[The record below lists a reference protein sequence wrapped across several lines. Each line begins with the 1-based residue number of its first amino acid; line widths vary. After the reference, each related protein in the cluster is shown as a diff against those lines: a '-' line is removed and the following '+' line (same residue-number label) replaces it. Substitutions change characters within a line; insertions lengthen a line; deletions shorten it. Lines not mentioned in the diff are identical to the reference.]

1 MNADRQHQPANCA
14 DRVPPLPKP
23 GRKPV
28 AGALLDLLAS
38 VKFAVAVVIIIAA
51 VCVIGTILPQG
62 TDAAAFVEKN
72 PAAADR
78 MKLFA
83 ALGLTHVF
91 FSRWF
96 IALLCLLATS
106 VMVCSTRR
114 FATVRRTTGFARRRA
129 LGSMLTH
136 ISILLILA
144 GSVIRGV
151 WGEKGSLE
159 LRKGEAATQFA
170 MDNGYHKLPFTIALA
185 DFEIETDAPKF
196 DRAAPGV
203 NDPQTDDSLLVKWP
217 ERNLTARIPIELNVE
232 RAVWPQGE
240 PETTNNTFR
249 ITVLKYVPDF
259 TVNTQTREVT
269 SRSSE
274 PNNPAILV
282 AVNGP
287 EYHNHAWIFA
297 RFPDFTMRTEGGD
310 KSDPLHLI
318 YRSRAAASPA
328 APMGAVKNFKS
339 TVNLIGTGAAA
350 QTATVAVNHPLKYRG
365 YTFYQTGYNPE
376 DLTWTSLQ
384 VVRDPGV
391 PVVYAGFALLIGG
404 LFVVFY
410 LNPWIETRRNA

>member
-1 MNADRQHQPANCA
+1 VNAERHHEPADCGG
-14 DRVPPLPKP
+14 RPTPSPKP
-23 GRKPV
+23 ARRPV
-28 AGALLDLLAS
+28 GGALLDLLAS

-96 IALLCLLATS
+96 IALLCLLALS

-114 FATVRRTTGFARRRA
+114 FATLRRTTGFAQRRA

-144 GSVIRGV
+144 GGVIRGI
-151 WGEKGSLE
+151 WGQKGYLE
-159 LRKGEAATQFA
+159 LRKGQAAAQFA
-170 MDNGYHKLPFTIALA
+170 MDNGYHKLPFSIALA
-185 DFEIETDAPKF
+185 DFEIETDAPKIA
-196 DRAAPGV
+196 RAAPGV
-203 NDPQTDDSLLVKWP
+203 TDPQTDDSLLVQWP
-217 ERNLTARIPIELNVE
+217 EHNLTARIPIELNVE
-232 RAVWPQGE
+232 RAVSPQGE
-240 PETTNNTFR
+240 PATAGNTFR
-249 ITVLKYVPDF
+249 ITVLRYIPDF
-259 TVNTQTREVT
+259 TVNTQTREVS

-287 EYHNHAWIFA
+287 DYHNHAWVFA
-297 RFPDFTMRTEGGD
+297 RFPDFTMRTEGSD
-310 KSDPLHLI
+310 KPDPLQLR
-318 YRSRAAASPA
+318 YESRAAAGAA

-339 TVNLIGTGAAA
+339 TVNLIGAGAAA
-350 QTATVAVNHPLKYRG
+350 QTATVAVNHPLKYKG

-376 DLTWTSLQ
+376 DLSWTSLQ

-410 LNPWIETRRNA
+410 LNPWIESRRNA